1 MFSHTKILSKETK
14 SEKKK
19 KERKKP
25 KVEQKADIIAV
36 EY

>member
-1 MFSHTKILSKETK
+1 MFSHTKILFKETK

-19 KERKKP
+19 KKP

>member
-1 MFSHTKILSKETK
+1 MFSHTKILFKETK
-14 SEKKK
+14 TQKKK
-19 KERKKP
+19 KKRKKP

>member
-14 SEKKK
+14 SEK

>member
-1 MFSHTKILSKETK
+1 MFSHTKILPKETK

-19 KERKKP
+19 KP
-25 KVEQKADIIAV
+25 KAEQKADIIAV